1 MSTHNQ
7 TYHIFLQEEDTNRGR
22 GKKKPLGDTNWFC
35 PVALKENFVLY
46 PGNPEVASKY
56 REKTYYF
63 STNEARDKFLANP
76 EEFLPKDKPLEVT
89 NYLLSCL
96 YLN

>member
-1 MSTHNQ
+1 V
-7 TYHIFLQEEDTNRGR
+7 I
-22 GKKKPLGDTNWFC
+22 
-35 PVALKENFVLY
+35 Y
-46 PGNPEVASKY
+46 PSNPEVASKY

-63 STNEARDKFLANP
+63 STKEARDKFLANP

>member
-1 MSTHNQ
+1 VYNPQLIKVQ
-7 TYHIFLQEEDTNRGR
+7 TRQQIISY
-22 GKKKPLGDTNWFC
+22 DTNWFC

-76 EEFLPKDKPLEVT
+76 DIV
-89 NYLLSCL
+89 
-96 YLN
+96 